1 MPRCRA
7 ESVHAA
13 GPPRPPHRRHVTVG
27 PPAVPVP
34 GPRAGQDWRAVVAI
48 YAATSVVEAYGVSQV
63 YAFMP
68 LYLGQLGLPADQIP
82 RWVGILGSFV
92 FILGLPLVPLWGVWA
107 DKYSRKAVILR
118 SAIVEVVVFAGVALA
133 HEPWQ
138 FAVAML
144 LIGLQLGNTGVML
157 AAIRDVT
164 PVGRLGTAMASFGA
178 ASGVGFA
185 LGPIVGGILVD
196 GLGLPLEAVFWSAA
210 LLTFGI
216 VLLLAFGSRE
226 VRPERV
232 PSGAVVRLAFGAVRG
247 VFTDR
252 PTARIFGLFFLALLA
267 NQMAR
272 PYVPLLVT
280 GVVGTGA
287 GAAGAIGVV
296 TGVAALVGALVSPV
310 AGGIGDRAGFRPVL
324 AGALAIAA
332 VTAMLMP
339 LAPGVP
345 LLAVGYASIAG
356 CQAATSAM
364 VFGLLALEVPAE
376 RRSATLNL
384 VYLPLYAAGILGP
397 LIGAVVAGIAVGAV
411 FAVASLVLAIG
422 ATAAA
427 ASSRRGAARRP
438 TGPEADLADDVIR
451 EMEAEV
457 PAELR

>member
-1 MPRCRA
+1 MIL
-7 ESVHAA
+7 
-13 GPPRPPHRRHVTVG
+13 TV
-27 PPAVPVP
+27 A
-34 GPRAGQDWRAVVAI
+34 PRASRPAQDWRVVVAI

-63 YAFMP
+63 FAFMP

-82 RWVGILGSFV
+82 FWVGILGSFV

-107 DKYSRKAVILR
+107 DKYSRKAVIIR
-118 SAIVEVVVFAGVALA
+118 SAVVEVVVFAGVALA

-138 FAVAML
+138 FAIALL

-157 AAIRDVT
+157 AAIRDAT
-164 PVGRLGTAMASFGA
+164 PIARLGTAIAIFGA

-196 GLGLPLEAVFWSAA
+196 GLGLPLEAVYWSSA
-210 LLTFGI
+210 LLTLGI
-216 VLLLAFGSRE
+216 VVLLAVGSRE
-226 VRPERV
+226 VRPDRV
-232 PSGAVVRLAFGAVRG
+232 PAGPVLRLAFGAVRG

-252 PTARIFGLFFLALLA
+252 ATVRIFGLFFLALLA
-267 NQMAR
+267 SQMFR

-280 GVVGTGA
+280 EVAGTGA
-287 GAAGAIGVV
+287 GAAGAIGLV
-296 TGVAALVGALVSPV
+296 TGIAALVGALVSPV
-310 AGGIGDRAGFRPVL
+310 AGGIGDRIGFRPVL
-324 AGALAIAA
+324 AGALAITS

-345 LLAVGYASIAG
+345 GLAVGYAVIAG

-364 VFGLLALEVPAE
+364 IFGLLALEVPSE

-384 VYLPLYAAGILGP
+384 VYLPLYAAGIIGP
-397 LIGAVVAGIAVGAV
+397 AIGAVVAGVAVGAV
-411 FAVASLVLAIG
+411 FAVASLVLAVG
-422 ATAAA
+422 AVAAA
-427 ASSRRGAARRP
+427 ASARGAAA
-438 TGPEADLADDVIR
+438 GPPSASDAADADGVIL

>member
-1 MPRCRA
+1 MTSRP
-7 ESVHAA
+7 AA
-13 GPPRPPHRRHVTVG
+13 TPPDPGAPPAPGRPP
-27 PPAVPVP
+27 
-34 GPRAGQDWRAVVAI
+34 QDWRVVVAI

-68 LYLGQLGLPADQIP
+68 LYLHQLGLPPDQVA

-92 FILGLPLVPLWGVWA
+92 FLLGLPLVPLWGVWA
-107 DKYSRKAVILR
+107 DKYSRKAVIIR
-118 SAIVEVVVFAGVALA
+118 SALVEVVVFAGVALA
-133 HEPWQ
+133 QQPWQ

-164 PVGRLGTAMASFGA
+164 PRARLGTAIALFGA

-185 LGPIVGGILVD
+185 LGPIAGGLLVD
-196 GLGLPLEAVFWSAA
+196 GLGLSLQAVYWSSA

-216 VLLLAFGSRE
+216 VLLLWLGSRE

-232 PSGAVVRLAFGAVRG
+232 PEGPVIRLAFGAVRG
-247 VFTDR
+247 VFTDSA
-252 PTARIFGLFFLALLA
+252 TVRIFALFFVALLA

-280 GVVGTGA
+280 GITGTGA

-296 TGVAALVGALVSPV
+296 TGFAALVGALVSPL
-310 AGGIGDRAGFRPVL
+310 AGGIGDRVGFRPVL
-324 AGALAIAA
+324 AGALAISA
-332 VTAMLMP
+332 VTVVLMP
-339 LAPGVP
+339 LAPAVPGLAAGYGV
-345 LLAVGYASIAG
+345 IAA

-364 VFGLLALEVPAE
+364 IFGLLALEVPAE

-384 VYLPLYAAGILGP
+384 VYLPLYAAGIIGP
-397 LIGAVVAGIAVGAV
+397 AIGAVVAGIAVGAV
-411 FAVASLVLAIG
+411 FAVAGAVLAAG
-422 ATAAA
+422 AVAATVA
-427 ASSRRGAARRP
+427 SRRSGSAVP
-438 TGPEADLADDVIR
+438 TDAETAEADDVIR
-451 EMEAEV
+451 ELEADY